1 MNALHVP
8 DVAAVL
14 GSRTAVALT
23 KSRAP
28 GRMKRL
34 RSMRLRFAR
43 SSLPHTRARV
53 AELAD
58 ALRSGRSDRKVVEVR
73 VLSRAPILEKPV
85 ALVRANEI
93 SPGASTGEAL
103 PSCRSSGGTN
113 DRAPN

>member
-1 MNALHVP
+1 ME
-8 DVAAVL
+8 VASL
-14 GSRTAVALT
+14 PSRGGTPWQPHA
-23 KSRAP
+23 
-28 GRMKRL
+28 GRVDKECSAGQNERL

-43 SSLPHTRARV
+43 SSLPFTRARV

-93 SPGASTGEAL
+93 PLAL
-103 PSCRSSGGTN
+103 LQE
-113 DRAPN
+113 